1 MPSLLSGNG
10 VKMNEKQMFELSTLK
25 DSLNYR
31 AEELRDEADK
41 LTARAEECERSRR
54 SVEKLIDKLKELA

>member
-10 VKMNEKQMFELSTLK
+10 IKMNEKQIFELDQLK

-31 AEELRDEADK
+31 AEQLRSDAST

>member
-1 MPSLLSGNG
+1 
-10 VKMNEKQMFELSTLK
+10 MNEKQIFELDQLK

-31 AEELRDEADK
+31 AEQLRSDAST